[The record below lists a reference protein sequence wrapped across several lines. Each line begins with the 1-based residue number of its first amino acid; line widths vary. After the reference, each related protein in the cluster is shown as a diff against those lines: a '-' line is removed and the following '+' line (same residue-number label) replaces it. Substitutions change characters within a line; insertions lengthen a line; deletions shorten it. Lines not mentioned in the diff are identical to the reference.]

1 MEQKKM
7 NMISTGAF
15 LNEMDASDKQQTL
28 AERFAAVWEK
38 KNAKAARAGGVSL
51 MALSL
56 AACGSSS
63 DDDDGGEISTPVQSS
78 SLTVSA
84 DNFSTTAATITAA
97 RDYTPG
103 GNDLVNSLQ
112 TDDVIKGSASVAQE
126 MVITFGNNNDAG
138 AATVAPTISN
148 VETITFNNVSSN
160 GAVDTLDMGKVSDAT
175 AVNVTS
181 LDDNTVIR
189 GMDNSG
195 IALKASSVSD
205 ESSDV
210 VFEFDTDATG
220 MAGTG
225 TNVSLAIDGF
235 LGDAIAIGAGATT
248 TDAGVEVAGTG
259 VDKITMTSSG
269 DASVVNSIAS
279 TNVTEFDIT
288 ATADTTITGV
298 TALGVTTV
306 NMASSAGVTTSI
318 DVALNAN
325 ANNAFHYT
333 GGAGDDTLRIDTN
346 FQGGAV
352 EVADDLRGGE
362 GDDTL
367 RVDVLAGA
375 TTIGALD
382 ENSAAVVQGFEAIQL
397 VHANTIA
404 GTTTTDMDFFSGAT
418 SIDITMEEATNVVQ
432 LNDVTDGQAGDIDW
446 TITTGGAAGAYQINV
461 DLKDGF
467 GTVAL
472 GTAETLDLDVTLG
485 LDAQTLTINDDND
498 NIEHLNLSLNSFST
512 TITEDTGSFETSFTI
527 TGGGAGET
535 LGFNAA
541 ISSTTVDF
549 GGVASDI
556 TMIAGGTTQTITT
569 GAGDDDVTNNA
580 GSKTVALGAGND
592 RFTTADSLGSAGTN
606 IDSIDGGEGTDI
618 LEFTADMT
626 DTAAGLSTVRNF
638 EVLDLNSAASDSI
651 NMANFTNNAGFTR
664 IDFGDAGGAGTLAIT
679 NAGSSITDIRLN
691 AGIGA
696 DTATFARL
704 VDTATDVLTIS
715 SRADLDGVGV
725 DMVAFTANDEETINI
740 SGSAAANDID
750 LGALNAT
757 DMTTLNVS
765 GAADLDTGAISSLAL
780 ATIDASSASGALVMN
795 AALSNAAMTV
805 TLNANTGGAVTLTT
819 GDGADTITG
828 GSGIDTIV
836 AGAGAD
842 NITGGGAADI
852 ITGGLGSDTMN
863 GGAGADDFLYT
874 NTLDGGTTG
883 DVITGFVSTSDD
895 IIIDGALET
904 AVDLAAGAAGLVTV
918 TQTTAGTAIA
928 AQLETTEMLFL
939 DTAMNQAETNS
950 VTAAELTNLTSVAAL
965 VDEAFTQADAGAVV
979 ARTIVVAIES
989 ADTAGTFGLYT
1000 YVQSSATD
1008 VTFDAAEF
1016 SLLAVVTGD
1025 DIVAGDITF

>member
-1 MEQKKM
+1 
-7 NMISTGAF
+7 
-15 LNEMDASDKQQTL
+15 MDASSKQETIS
-28 AERFAAVWEK
+28 EKFVRVWEK

-56 AACGSSS
+56 AACGGSS
-63 DDDDGGEISTPVQSS
+63 DTTNNNNTTRTVSDSD
-78 SLTVSA
+78 LTVNA
-84 DNFSTTAATITAA
+84 DNISASGDVTAA
-97 RDYTPG
+97 RAYTPG
-103 GNDLVNSLQ
+103 GNDLVNTLQ
-112 TDDVIKGSASVAQE
+112 TDDVITGAAGTAQA
-126 MVITFGNNNDAG
+126 MTVTFGNNNDAG

-148 VETITFNNVSSN
+148 IETINFNSVSSD
-160 GAVDTLDMGKVSDAT
+160 GAVDTLDMGKVTGAT

-181 LDDNTVIR
+181 LDDNVVIR
-189 GMDNSG
+189 GMDSSS
-195 IALKASSVSD
+195 IAVSASNVSD
-205 ESSDV
+205 ETTDV

-220 MAGTG
+220 MTGTG
-225 TNVSLAIDGF
+225 TNVALAIDGF
-235 LGDAIAIGAGATT
+235 NGNAIAIGAGATT
-248 TDAGVEVAGTG
+248 TNAGAEVAGTG
-259 VDKITMTSSG
+259 VETITLTSSG
-269 DASVVNSIAS
+269 SASTVASIAA
-279 TNVTEFDIT
+279 TGVTTIDAT

-298 TALGVTTV
+298 TTTALTTV
-306 NMASSAGVTTSI
+306 DMASSAGVATSI

-367 RVDVLAGA
+367 RVDVLAGG

-397 VHANTIA
+397 VHADTVV

-418 SIDITMEEATNVVQ
+418 SIDVTYEEATSVFT
-432 LNDVTDGQAGDIDW
+432 LNDVTDAQAGDIDM
-446 TITTGGAAGAYQINV
+446 TVTTGGAAGAYTINV

-467 GTVAL
+467 GTVAA

-485 LDAQTLTINDDND
+485 LDAQTLSINDSNN

-512 TITEDTGSFETSFTI
+512 TISEDAGSFETSYTI

-535 LGFNAA
+535 LAFGAA

-556 TMIAGGTTQTITT
+556 TMTAGGTTQTITT
-569 GAGDDDVTNNA
+569 GSGDDDVTNNA

-606 IDSIDGGEGTDI
+606 IDSIDGGDGTDI

-626 DTAAGLSTVRNF
+626 NTAAVLSTVRNF
-638 EVLDLNSAASDSI
+638 EVLDLNSGASDSI
-651 NMANFTNNAGFTR
+651 NMANFINNSGFTR

-679 NAGSSITDIRLN
+679 NAGSSITDMRLN
-691 AGIGA
+691 AGIA
-696 DTATFARL
+696 EDTVTFARL

-715 SRADLDGVGV
+715 ARADLDGAGA

-740 SGSAAANDID
+740 SGSSGANDID

-780 ATIDASSASGALVMN
+780 ATIDASAASGTLVMN

-805 TLNANTGGAVTLTT
+805 TLNANTGGSVTLTT

-828 GSGIDTIV
+828 GAGIDTIV

-842 NITGGGAADI
+842 TITGGGAADV
-852 ITGGLGSDTMN
+852 ITGGLGSDTMS

-874 NTLDGGTTG
+874 NTLDGGATG

-904 AVDLAAGAAGLVTV
+904 AVDLAGGATALVTV
-918 TQTTAGTAIA
+918 TQAVAGTAIA

-965 VDEAFTQADAGAVV
+965 VDEAFTQADAGAVA
-979 ARTIVVAIES
+979 ARTIIVVLES

-1000 YVQSSATD
+1000 YVQSAAGDT
-1008 VTFDAAEF
+1008 TFDAAEF
-1016 SLLAVVTGD
+1016 SLLGVVTGD